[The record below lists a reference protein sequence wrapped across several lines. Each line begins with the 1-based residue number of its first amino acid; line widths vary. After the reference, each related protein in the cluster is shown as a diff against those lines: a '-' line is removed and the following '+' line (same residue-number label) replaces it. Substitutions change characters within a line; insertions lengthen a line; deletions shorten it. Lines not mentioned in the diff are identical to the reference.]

1 MRWMTWRA
9 TSGRPYSESF
19 TALEELACRCWCAD
33 PAARP
38 TFEALVQ
45 IIEGLGGAGAAASAG
60 AGASMPAIEERPRIQ
75 PNHAGLT
82 SFVPRRQS
90 CPAGKHALAPR
101 TGSAPVRPR
110 RRPSNEMQ
118 RRRSSFSHLR
128 PAAMIAA
135 AAAAGAGPDDA
146 AAAAVAA
153 AALSAAALA
162 AAATAAGAGAG
173 ARDSGGGGGG
183 GGGYESDQSGYS
195 DCSSD
200 L

>member
-1 MRWMTWRA
+1 MTWRA

-45 IIEGLGGAGAAASAG
+45 IIEGLGGAGAAAGAG

-75 PNHAGLT
+75 PKHAGLT

-90 CPAGKHALAPR
+90 CPAGKHALALR

-110 RRPSNEMQ
+110 RRPSSEM
-118 RRRSSFSHLR
+118 
-128 PAAMIAA
+128 
-135 AAAAGAGPDDA
+135 
-146 AAAAVAA
+146 
-153 AALSAAALA
+153 A